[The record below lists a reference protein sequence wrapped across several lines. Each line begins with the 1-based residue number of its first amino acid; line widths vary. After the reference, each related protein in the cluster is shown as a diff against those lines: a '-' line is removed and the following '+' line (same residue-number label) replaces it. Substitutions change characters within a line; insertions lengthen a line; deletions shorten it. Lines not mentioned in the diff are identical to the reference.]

1 MSRRGGSSSPP
12 RTPNQSADEAGMAQ
26 DLSPIYREFDVS
38 CSVEHA
44 FDTWTRRIG
53 LWWPLAGHSVSHEDA
68 ASVRIEPMLGG
79 RIIETTRDGEEIV
92 WGTVNQW
99 QPPNRFGY
107 LWHIGEED
115 AAEATEVTI
124 TFTALDA
131 ERTRVTITHGGWE
144 RAGPAR
150 GPKRRA
156 NERGWDGVISAF
168 TGFISG
174 SGTPEGGNTF
184 PPLEGG

>member
-1 MSRRGGSSSPP
+1 MNRRDGLSSPP
-12 RTPNQSADEAGMAQ
+12 RTPNQSDDDAGMTQ

-38 CSVEHA
+38 CSVEQA

-68 ASVRIEPMLGG
+68 ASVRIEPVLGG
-79 RIIETTRDGEEIV
+79 RIIETTRTGKEIV

-99 QPPNRFGY
+99 QPPSKFGY
-107 LWHIGEED
+107 FWHIGEEG

-124 TFTALDA
+124 TFTALDV

-144 RAGPAR
+144 RAGSAR
-150 GPKRRA
+150 GPKRHA
-156 NERGWDGVISAF
+156 NERGWDGVILAL

-174 SGTPEGGNTF
+174 SGSSKGKPF